1 MSTVAQLIN
10 RTQRQLLSG
19 IVEQRNKLSSTITAS
34 GTSVTVDYA
43 LDSLRV
49 GQTFEIEAEL
59 FYIWA
64 ADTTTRALTVER
76 GWNGTTAAAH
86 TAGAILTVNPRFPRN
101 QIFEAFNDD
110 LYDLAAPLN
119 GLYRVKTLDIAYN
132 GNDTML
138 NLNGA
143 SNIIDLLD
151 VRLRYISTD
160 YPLVRKVSLV
170 RNVPTSDF
178 SSGYALKFNESTM
191 AGSLRVTYKT
201 GFNPMALEAND
212 VQTITGFPLSA
223 EDILVLGA
231 QIRLMAPREI
241 KRNFTESQGDT
252 RRADEVPAG
261 SVTNSIANLQKLR
274 RDRIIAEA
282 TKLDSQYPIVLS
294 KI

>member
-19 IVEQRNKLSSTITAS
+19 IVEQRNKLSSTITAA
-34 GTSVTVDYA
+34 GTSVTTTYA
-43 LDSLRV
+43 LDSLRA

-64 ADTTTRALTVER
+64 ADAATQTLTVER

-86 TAGAILTVNPRFPRN
+86 TAAAVITVNPRFPRS

-119 GLYRVKTLDIAYN
+119 GLYRVKSLDISYN
-132 GNDTML
+132 GHDTML

-143 SNIIDLLD
+143 SNVIDLLD
-151 VRLRYISTD
+151 VRRRYISTD
-160 YPLVRKVSLV
+160 YPLIRKVSLV
-170 RNVPTSDF
+170 RNMPTSDF
-178 SSGYALKFNESTM
+178 SSGLALRFSEGTLSGT
-191 AGSLRVTYKT
+191 LRITYKT
-201 GFNPMALEAND
+201 GFNPMVLEADD
-212 VQTITGFPLSA
+212 VQSITGFPLSA

-261 SVTNSIANLQKLR
+261 SVTNSIANLQRLR
-274 RDRIIAEA
+274 RDRITAEA
-282 TKLDSQYPIVLS
+282 TKLDSQYPIALS
-294 KI
+294 RV